1 MSQEEKPQETQGR
14 NVLPSWAQDPAVYTR
29 LLMVHPLIT
38 GTTLI
43 PTAPVEKFCNK
54 IYRGVIL
61 RQQGLCFT
69 AISGT
74 GKTSALVYVKDY
86 LETRI
91 PNLVVYLHSTHNYQV
106 DSIRAFFKFFLDSVG
121 STELKGET
129 ADLRNRLV
137 KKIQDDAV
145 ASGYNMGVLLI
156 DEAQKMSI
164 KDFYFLKDTI
174 NDLDKARIGFVT
186 VLMAQAPD
194 FDEVYNL
201 MKTNHKL
208 DLFSRF
214 ALYRTTFDSLRT
226 LQDVTK
232 LFTHIDETRYSAD
245 FPVRWTEFFFP
256 IAYSWGF
263 RLANEAPHFF
273 ESFVST
279 CNELNLPVEF
289 PARQT
294 FFVIR
299 AYLTLY
305 AGLDSREMTLPEDRW
320 QTAIMEGKMAEALEV
335 ANQNGGSVTVTT

>member
-1 MSQEEKPQETQGR
+1 MTPEKKPLEIQG
-14 NVLPSWAQDPAVYTR
+14 LSAPPSWVQDPAVYAR
-29 LLMVHPLIT
+29 LLMAHPLIT
-38 GTTLI
+38 GKTLI
-43 PTAPVEKFCNK
+43 PTAPVEDFCNR

-74 GKTSALVYVKDY
+74 GKTSALAYVKNY

-91 PNLVVYLHSTHNYQV
+91 PNLVVYSHSTHNYQV

-121 STELKGET
+121 VKELKGET
-129 ADLRNRLV
+129 ADLRKRLV
-137 KKIQDDAV
+137 SKIQDDAV
-145 ASGYNMGVLLI
+145 VSGYNMAVLLI
-156 DEAQKMSI
+156 DESQKMSI

-214 ALYRTTFDSLRT
+214 ALYRATFDSLRT
-226 LQDVTK
+226 LKDVVR
-232 LFTHIDETRYSAD
+232 LFKHIDETEYSND

-273 ESFVST
+273 ESFVQS
-279 CNELNLPVEF
+279 CNEANLPVEF

-299 AYLTLY
+299 AYLALY
-305 AGLDSREMTLPEDRW
+305 AGLDSREITFPADRW
-320 QTAIMEGKMAEALEV
+320 ETAIVEGKMAEALEV
-335 ANQNGGSVTVTT
+335 ANQNSESATVRT

>member
-1 MSQEEKPQETQGR
+1 MITEGKPPELQGLSG
-14 NVLPSWAQDPAVYTR
+14 LPPWAQDRKAYTR
-29 LLMVHPLIT
+29 LLMAHPLIT
-38 GTTLI
+38 GKTLI
-43 PTAPVEKFCNK
+43 PTKPVADFCK
-54 IYRGVIL
+54 RIYRGVML

-74 GKTSALVYVKDY
+74 GKTSALFYAKEY
-86 LETRI
+86 LENHL
-91 PNLVVYLHSTHNYQV
+91 PELVVYTHSTHNYQV
-106 DSIRAFFKFFLDSVG
+106 DSIRAFFKFILESVG
-121 STELKGET
+121 VKDLSGET
-129 ADLRNRLV
+129 ADLRTRLV
-137 KKIQDDAV
+137 RKIQDDAN
-145 ASGYNMGVLLI
+145 ASGLNMAVLFI

-174 NDLDKARIGFVT
+174 NDLDKARVGFVT

-214 ALYRTTFDSLRT
+214 ALYRTTFESLRT
-226 LQDVTK
+226 LEDVTN
-232 LFTHIDETRYSAD
+232 LFVHIDETKYSVD

-256 IAYSWGF
+256 IACSWGF
-263 RLANEAPHFF
+263 SLASEAKNFH
-273 ESFVST
+273 ETFVKS
-279 CNELNLPVEF
+279 CNDLGLPVEF

-305 AGLDSREMTLPEDRW
+305 ASLDAKDMTLPKDGWED
-320 QTAIMEGKMAEALEV
+320 AIAEGKMAEALAV
-335 ANQNGGSVTVTT
+335 ANQNSEYVTVTT